1 MLPAQKKKAP
11 SKHPALPPSKRL
23 RFKQP
28 RLSIFRILRP
38 VRISVLPPS
47 KVTRSGNRQKFI
59 KAECYRCKWT
69 PKTIN
74 RLFDASSGCGRDEL
88 ALVRISLTNAVKA
101 HGVFSAT
108 APTSGISSPPHYWTC
123 DTTCDPLEEPPMSL
137 FQAIVD
143 SIANPQHAGSNSD
156 LQGLLNL
163 AQLIPGVQDTEQ
175 HVKPI
180 LDVLG
185 PHLQEVLNN
194 QQQTQGQTAA
204 QQTVSNLSQPGVGV
218 QELQNLF
225 GADRFNSIIGEIASR
240 TGLDQQVILGALP
253 IVIPII
259 MKLLA
264 GGTNQSNPQAENPVL
279 SNFLGGQNGGAL
291 LTEALSLASQFIKR

>member
-1 MLPAQKKKAP
+1 MLKPDCAVQGNGTRHGRNHGGFLDARESRRYEKEKPLRCCMDVKP
-11 SKHPALPPSKRL
+11 EGLQNLDALRGEFHSLHDP
-23 RFKQP
+23 
-28 RLSIFRILRP
+28 
-38 VRISVLPPS
+38 
-47 KVTRSGNRQKFI
+47 
-59 KAECYRCKWT
+59 
-69 PKTIN
+69 
-74 RLFDASSGCGRDEL
+74 L
-88 ALVRISLTNAVKA
+88 ANENAA
-101 HGVFSAT
+101 CT
-108 APTSGISSPPHYWTC
+108 
-123 DTTCDPLEEPPMSL
+123 LEEPPMSL

-163 AQLIPGVQDTEQ
+163 AELIPGVQDTEQ

-185 PHLQEVLNN
+185 PHLQDVLAN
-194 QQQTQGQTAA
+194 QQQTQGQAAA
-204 QQTVSNLSQPGVGV
+204 QQTVTNLSQPGVGV

-225 GADRFNSIIGEIASR
+225 GADRFNSIIGEIAGR

-264 GGTNQSNPQAENPVL
+264 SGTNQSNPQAQNPVL
-279 SNFLGGQNGGAL
+279 SSFLAGQNGGAL
-291 LTEALSLASQFIKR
+291 LTEALSLASQFVKR